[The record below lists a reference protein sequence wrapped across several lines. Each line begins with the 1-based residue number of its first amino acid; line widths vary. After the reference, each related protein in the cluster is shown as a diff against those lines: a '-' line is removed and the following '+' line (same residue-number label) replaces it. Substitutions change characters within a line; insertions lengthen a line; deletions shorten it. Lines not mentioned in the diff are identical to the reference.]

1 MIDIWNTLLFYPLLN
16 VLMWLHQLTGNFGW
30 AVILLTVGLR
40 AVMTPLVWS
49 SMKTMKKQQELNPE
63 IAKLKEKFKNDKQG
77 LMTAQAELYKQHG
90 LNPAA
95 GCLPQILQIVVLIA
109 LFNAFNLVLHTPAA
123 ELVAKL
129 NPLLYP
135 FNQLAANTQISTWF
149 FGIDLIKPNLI
160 HVPGLAFGL
169 PGVLVILS
177 ALVQFLSS
185 KMMMPEVKLEKKI
198 AKVTEEKTDDIMAA
212 SSEQMLYMFPL
223 MTLIFGYQFPGGLVL
238 YWFIFSLVSG
248 IQQYFATGWGGL
260 TPWLRRL
267 NLVK

>member
-1 MIDIWNTLLFYPLLN
+1 MINIWNTLLFYPLLN

-95 GCLPQILQIVVLIA
+95 GCLPQILQIIVLIA

-160 HVPGLAFGL
+160 HIPGLAFGL

-185 KMMMPEVKLEKKI
+185 KMMMPEVVIKK
-198 AKVTEEKTDDIMAA
+198 KDDEDIMAA
-212 SSEQMLYMFPL
+212 SQGQMLYMFPL

-260 TPWLRRL
+260 SPWLARFH
-267 NLVK
+267 LVK

>member
-1 MIDIWNTLLFYPLLN
+1 
-16 VLMWLHQLTGNFGW
+16 
-30 AVILLTVGLR
+30 
-40 AVMTPLVWS
+40 
-49 SMKTMKKQQELNPE
+49 MKDMKKQQELNPE
-63 IAKLKEKFKNDKQG
+63 IAKLKEKFKDDKQG

-95 GCLPQILQIVVLIA
+95 GCLPQILPIVILIA
-109 LFNAFNLVLHTPAA
+109 LSNAFNLILHTPVS

-135 FNQLAANTQISTWF
+135 FNQLTANTQISTWF
-149 FGIDLIKPNLI
+149 FGIDLIKPDLI
-160 HVPGLAFGL
+160 SVPGLSFGL

-185 KMMMPEVKLEKKI
+185 KMMMPVVVVEKK
-198 AKVTEEKTDDIMAA
+198 DDDLMAA
-212 SSEQMLYMFPL
+212 SQEQMLYMFPF

-248 IQQYFATGWGGL
+248 LQQYFATGWGGL
-260 TPWLRRL
+260 TPWLVRL
-267 NLVK
+267 GLLK